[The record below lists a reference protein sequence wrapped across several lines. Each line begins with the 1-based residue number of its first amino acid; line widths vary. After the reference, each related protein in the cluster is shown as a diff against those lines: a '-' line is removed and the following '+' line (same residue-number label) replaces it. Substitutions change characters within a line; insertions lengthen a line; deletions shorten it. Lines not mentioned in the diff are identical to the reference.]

1 MGGGNTMKIEGVGAA
16 RDSGQPMALTMQKER
31 FNFAYI
37 TALAAHAGLNHSKLE
52 VDNDSVDLSIT
63 GKGFSS
69 GIRNPTIELQLK
81 CTSQSLISGQVLK
94 FPLSKKNY
102 DDLRSDELAAPRYLV
117 VLVVPQDYKNWIKH
131 QPDHMEMHNLCYW
144 VSIQNYPESPNLK
157 EVTVDIPLSQRF
169 TTESLLDLMEQASK
183 RGSR

>member
-1 MGGGNTMKIEGVGAA
+1 MKIEGVGAA

-37 TALAAHAGLNHSKLE
+37 TALAAHAGLNHSKPE
-52 VDNDSVDLSIT
+52 VDNDSVDLSIM

-94 FPLSKKNY
+94 FRLSKKNY
-102 DDLRSDELAAPRYLV
+102 DDLRPRSNELAAPRYLV
-117 VLVVPQDYKNWIKH
+117 VLVFPQDYKDWIKH

-144 VSIQNYPESPNLK
+144 VSIENYPDSPNLE

-169 TTESLLDLMEQASK
+169 TTESLLNLMEQASQ